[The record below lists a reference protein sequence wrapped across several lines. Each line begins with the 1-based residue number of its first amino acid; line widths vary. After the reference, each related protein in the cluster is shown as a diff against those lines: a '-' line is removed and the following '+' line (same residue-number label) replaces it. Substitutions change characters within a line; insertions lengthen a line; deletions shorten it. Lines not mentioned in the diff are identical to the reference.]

1 MTIHNPNWTRDEL
14 ILALDLYFEI
24 DFVHNRSDRNPKIEE
39 LSNLLNALP
48 IHEAHFRNEYF
59 RNPSGVYMK
68 LNNFLRLDPR
78 YPGKGLDAGSK
89 LDEVVWNEFSSDL
102 SKLRRTAQFI
112 RDGSSLVSPSSAIED
127 SEDGAEFPEGK
138 ILTRIHNQRERNSTL
153 TKKKKKKVLS
163 STGKLECEV
172 CGFDFR
178 AVYGDLGLGFAE
190 CHHIVPLSS
199 LEPGHKTKLSDLAIV
214 CANCHRMLHKS
225 REWLSIEKLKGLIQS

>member
-1 MTIHNPNWTRDEL
+1 M
-14 ILALDLYFEI
+14 
-24 DFVHNRSDRNPKIEE
+24 EE

-59 RNPSGVYMK
+59 RNLSGVYMK
-68 LNNFLRLDPR
+68 LNNFLSLDQR

-89 LDEVVWNEFSSDL
+89 LDKLVWNEFSSDQP
-102 SKLRRTAQFI
+102 KLRRTAQFI
-112 RDGSSLVSPSSAIED
+112 REGHKLVSQSIVNED
-127 SEDGAEFPEGK
+127 SEDDAEFPEGR
-138 ILTRIHNQRERNSTL
+138 ILTRIHNQRERSSTL

-163 STGKLECEV
+163 RTGKLECEV

-178 AVYGDLGLGFAE
+178 AMYGELGFGFAE
-190 CHHIVPLSS
+190 CHHTVPLSS
-199 LEPGHKTKLSDLAIV
+199 LEPGHKTRLSDLAIV